1 MNAALRANARGAVE
15 FLYDLRSS
23 RRQQNIKYVR
33 TYVYHTHFDS
43 SDPHQLNLAVRHR
56 WGGSMGA
63 WSGLW
68 ILLEQSPCRFGKEMV
83 RHT

>member
-33 TYVYHTHFDS
+33 TYVRLPYA
-43 SDPHQLNLAVRHR
+43 L
-56 WGGSMGA
+56 
-63 WSGLW
+63 
-68 ILLEQSPCRFGKEMV
+68 
-83 RHT
+83 